1 VSNDEQ
7 RTGEPTPDDA
17 DVDASDVA
25 EDPNTSTAGVL
36 DEKTLRAHTRAV
48 DDAINEARRRNG

>member
-1 VSNDEQ
+1 
-7 RTGEPTPDDA
+7 
-17 DVDASDVA
+17 VA
-25 EDPNTSTAGVL
+25 EDPKTSTAGVL